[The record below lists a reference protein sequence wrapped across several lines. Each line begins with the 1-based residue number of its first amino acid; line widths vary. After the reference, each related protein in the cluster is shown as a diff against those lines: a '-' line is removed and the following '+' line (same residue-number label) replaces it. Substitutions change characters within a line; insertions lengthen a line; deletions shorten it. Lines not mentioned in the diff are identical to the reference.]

1 MSGRPVKFPQS
12 ENGTMKRDQIHK
24 LSRDPD
30 QLLTTSPTFY
40 RKGQEKVTIGYQYE
54 YNQTKTAILF
64 H

>member
-1 MSGRPVKFPQS
+1 MLGRPVSQK
-12 ENGTMKRDQIHK
+12 NGTIQWDQICE

-30 QLLTTSPTFY
+30 QLLTTSPAFL
-40 RKGQEKVTIGYQYE
+40 RKGQEKVTKGYRYE